1 MRGRTLSVLCCGRSD
16 APSLDWRVQGAVTP
30 VKLQGVCGAC
40 WSFAA
45 TGALEGA
52 WKLFGPNHT
61 LESLSEQQLVDCSGK
76 NNGCDGGNPWV
87 LRSRTPVL
95 LCQLPVQCA
104 RGTRLVLSQLPSQFS
119 AWLEWEFWGS
129 YELN

>member
-1 MRGRTLSVLCCGRSD
+1 MLGWSD

-30 VKLQGVCGAC
+30 VKQQGLCGAC

-61 LESLSEQQLVDCSGK
+61 LDSLSEQQLVDCSSK
-76 NNGCDGGNPWV
+76 NNGCDGGNPFV
-87 LRSRTPVL
+87 LRSRMRL
-95 LCQLPVQCA
+95 LVQLPVQCA
-104 RGTRLVLSQLPSQFS
+104 RDLRVGAVTWAGVMAGVGVGGSVKSQVTQFS
-119 AWLEWEFWGS
+119 ARLEGDRW
-129 YELN
+129 